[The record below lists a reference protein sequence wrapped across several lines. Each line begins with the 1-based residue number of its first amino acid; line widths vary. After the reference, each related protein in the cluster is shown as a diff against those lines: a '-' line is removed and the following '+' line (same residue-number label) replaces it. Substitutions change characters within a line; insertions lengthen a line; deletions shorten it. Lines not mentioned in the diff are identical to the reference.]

1 MSKLTTKPAT
11 KDDLSAMLALVKELA
26 AYEKLLDICKCDEKA
41 YSEALFEKNYAH
53 ALVLECDGQMIGYVI
68 YFYTFSSFLGRGGLW
83 LEDLYISPKYR
94 KMGFGKAVFKHLAK
108 ICKEQ
113 NLGRLEWVCLRE
125 NQLGIDFYTKLKAQ
139 NISEQWISYRL
150 DGKELENLSI

>member
-1 MSKLTTKPAT
+1 M
-11 KDDLSAMLALVKELA
+11 
-26 AYEKLLDICKCDEKA
+26 
-41 YSEALFEKNYAH
+41 
-53 ALVLECDGQMIGYVI
+53 
-68 YFYTFSSFLGRGGLW
+68 GRGGLW

-150 DGKELENLSI
+150 DGKELENLDV